1 MNEYIQANK
10 RSLYMLTGLLLLLAI
25 VLFFLVLRPLMQDV
39 DAQERTNE
47 AKREDI
53 QLLETQI
60 KNMKEQLEAEDPD
73 QLVLEE
79 KVPLER
85 KVDEYILSLE
95 KLEDKT
101 NSEISNIDRKSTRL
115 NSSHVAISY

>member
-53 QLLETQI
+53 KLLETQI
-60 KNMKEQLEAEDPD
+60 KNMKEQLETEDPD

-95 KLEDKT
+95 KLEDKIGRA
-101 NSEISNIDRKSTRL
+101 SCRER
-115 NSSHVAISY
+115 VAISVVDGA